1 MEKRQLKKLRC
12 WIGFI
17 ALCLFVNLSFVSVA
31 NAEVKVRIKD
41 IANVEGVRDNQ
52 LIGYG
57 IVVGLSDS
65 GDDADALF
73 TVQSIVNML
82 ERMGVTIDKE
92 QLKVDNAAG
101 VIVTATLPPFAK
113 AGSRIDVTVSSF
125 GNAESLKGGTLLMT
139 PLKGPDNNVYAVAQG
154 AISLGGTEGGHKT
167 AGTIPSG
174 ALIEKEVPFSILKGR
189 NISLSLFEPD
199 FTSAARLAETINS
212 VYPQS
217 AQPADAATVNVTV
230 PMEFIVADKLVSFIS
245 MIERL
250 SFVPDNRA
258 KVVIN
263 EKTGT
268 IVAGEFVQI
277 STVAIS
283 HGNLSVTIKAE
294 ELGIKQTI
302 GQKERDLEGHVIV
315 VDKGVNVG
323 EIARALNTLG
333 VTPKDM
339 ISIFNALKMAGALQA
354 ELTII

>member
-1 MEKRQLKKLRC
+1 MEKRQTGKLRYA
-12 WIGFI
+12 ISFI
-17 ALCLFVNLSFVSVA
+17 CLCLFVNLSFVSVV
-31 NAEVKVRIKD
+31 NAEVKVRVKD
-41 IANVEGVRDNQ
+41 IADVEGVRDNQ

-65 GDDADALF
+65 GDDADAIF

-92 QLKVDNAAG
+92 ELKVDNAAG

-113 AGSRIDVTVSSF
+113 PGSKIDVTVSSF

-154 AISLGGTEGGHKT
+154 AISLGGIEGAHKT
-167 AGTIPSG
+167 SGSIPGG
-174 ALIEKEVPFSILKGR
+174 ALIEREVPFSVLKGR
-189 NISLSLFEPD
+189 NISLLLFEPD
-199 FTSAARLAETINS
+199 FTSAARLAETINEL
-212 VYPQS
+212 YPGS
-217 AQPADAATVNVTV
+217 ALPADAATVNVTV
-230 PMEFIVADKLVSFIS
+230 PMEYIVSDKLVSFIS
-245 MIERL
+245 VIERL
-250 SFVPDNRA
+250 SFVPDNKA

-283 HGNLSVTIKAE
+283 HGSLSVTIKADE
-294 ELGIKQTI
+294 IGLEQSV

-339 ISIFNALKMAGALQA
+339 IAIFNALKMAGALQA
-354 ELTII
+354 ELTIV

>member
-1 MEKRQLKKLRC
+1 MKKRNLRF
-12 WIGFI
+12 GVFV
-17 ALCLFVNLSFVSVA
+17 LVTCLFLNLGFVTIA
-31 NAEVKVRIKD
+31 NAEIRARIKD
-41 IANVEGVRDNQ
+41 IASVDGVRDNQ
-52 LIGYG
+52 LVGYG

-82 ERMGVTIDKE
+82 ERMGVTLDKE
-92 QLKVDNAAG
+92 ELKVDNAAG

-113 AGSRIDVTVSSF
+113 PGTKIDVTVSSF

-154 AISLGGTEGGHKT
+154 AISLGGMEGSHKT
-167 AGTIPSG
+167 SGTIPSG
-174 ALIEKEVPFSILKGR
+174 ALIEREVPFSILKGR
-189 NISLSLFEPD
+189 SIALSLFEPD
-199 FTSAARLAETINS
+199 FTSASRLADAIND
-212 VYPQS
+212 VYPQAAL
-217 AQPADAATVNVTV
+217 AQDAATVKVTV
-230 PMEFIVADKLVSFIS
+230 PMEFLINDKLVNFIAL
-245 MIERL
+245 IEKL
-250 SFVPDNRA
+250 SFVPDNTA

-283 HGNLSVTIKAE
+283 HGNLSVTIKADE
-294 ELGIKQTI
+294 I
-302 GQKERDLEGHVIV
+302 GLSSDPNAKERNLEGHVIV

-339 ISIFNALKMAGALQA
+339 IAIFNALKMAGALQA
-354 ELTII
+354 ELTIV

>member
-1 MEKRQLKKLRC
+1 MKIEKLKNLRFGLRV
-12 WIGFI
+12 ILI
-17 ALCLFVNLSFVSVA
+17 CLFLNLSFVSLLK
-31 NAEVKVRIKD
+31 AEVKVRIKD
-41 IANVEGVRDNQ
+41 IASIEGVRDNQ

-82 ERMGVTIDKE
+82 EKMGVTMDKE

-113 AGSRIDVTVSSF
+113 PGTKIDVTVSSF
-125 GNAESLKGGTLLMT
+125 GNAESLKGGMLLMT

-154 AISLGGTEGGHKT
+154 AISLGGSEGGHKT
-167 AGTIPSG
+167 SGTIPSG
-174 ALIEKEVPFSILKGR
+174 ALIEKEVPFSILNGR
-189 NISLSLFEPD
+189 NISLALFEPD
-199 FTSAARLAETINS
+199 FTSAARLAETVNK
-212 VYPQS
+212 VYPQC
-217 AQPADAATVNVTV
+217 ALPIDAATVKVTV
-230 PMEFIVADKLVSFIS
+230 PIEFLMNDKLISFIS
-245 MIERL
+245 SIERL
-250 SFVPDNRA
+250 SFVPDNTA

-283 HGNLSVTIKAE
+283 HGSLSVTIRAE
-294 ELGIKQTI
+294 ELGIADSP
-302 GQKERDLEGHVIV
+302 GERERNLEGHVIV

-339 ISIFNALKMAGALQA
+339 IAIFNALKMAGALQA